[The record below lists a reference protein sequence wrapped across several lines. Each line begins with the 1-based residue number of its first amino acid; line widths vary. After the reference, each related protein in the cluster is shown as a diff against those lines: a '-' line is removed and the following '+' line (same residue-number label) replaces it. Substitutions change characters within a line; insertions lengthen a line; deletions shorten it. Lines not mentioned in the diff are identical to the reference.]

1 MLFRFLRDDDINR
14 SVIYMLNLLR
24 GISRNN

>member
-1 MLFRFLRDDDINR
+1 MNR